1 MDPNPFLTI
10 GYFVLLYGWPIYLPV
25 LVLIAGT
32 LTGAVVV
39 AIVGAV
45 RSGLRRPERAEEG
58 VDVDVAEFFEDGAR

>member
-1 MDPNPFLTI
+1 VDPNPLLTI

-45 RSGLRRPERAEEG
+45 RSGLRRPERSEQG

>member
-1 MDPNPFLTI
+1 MDPVVLSI
-10 GYFVLLYGWPIYLPV
+10 VWFVLAYGWPIYLPV

-45 RSGLRRPERAEEG
+45 RSGIRGPQPPDE
-58 VDVDVAEFFEDGAR
+58 DVDVAEFFATEPPRGT

>member
-1 MDPNPFLTI
+1 MDPNPLLTI

-45 RSGLRRPERAEEG
+45 RSGLRRPEQREQG